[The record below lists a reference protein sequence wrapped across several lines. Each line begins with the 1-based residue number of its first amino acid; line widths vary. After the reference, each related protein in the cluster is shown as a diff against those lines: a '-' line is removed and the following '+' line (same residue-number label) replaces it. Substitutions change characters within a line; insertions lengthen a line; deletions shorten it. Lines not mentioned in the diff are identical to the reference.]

1 MSVDATGALSLG
13 PCVTDGAGEQLI
25 TLNFRVSVSLSSFQE
40 VIGADFELSLCSRPH
55 THTHIYSTCLS
66 LFVFDSV

>member
-25 TLNFRVSVSLSSFQE
+25 TLNFRVGTSSSVIIIISGGNRCRL
-40 VIGADFELSLCSRPH
+40 
-55 THTHIYSTCLS
+55 
-66 LFVFDSV
+66 